1 MNALAMAAEWFYRM
15 RPAQRPISVMIADD
29 HPLLRQA
36 LRAVVDLE
44 PDMHVVAEA
53 SDGGEA
59 IRCFERFLPD
69 LSLVDIQM
77 PQVDGLQAIRAMRKM
92 QVDARILVLT
102 SFAGDARIERAMVLG
117 AAAYVL
123 KTTSGPALIRSMRRT
138 LCGHSSI
145 EAQHARE
152 VAQLGP
158 TECLSAREV
167 NALHLVAAGLG
178 NREIGEALHV
188 SEETVKTRVKSILA
202 KLGARDRTH
211 AVSIAVRRGY
221 IDT

>member
-1 MNALAMAAEWFYRM
+1 M
-15 RPAQRPISVMIADD
+15 RPAERPISVLIADD

-36 LRAVVDLE
+36 LRAVIELE
-44 PDMHVVAEA
+44 PDMCVVAEA
-53 SDGGEA
+53 SNGAEA
-59 IRCFERFLPD
+59 ISCFERFLPD
-69 LSLVDIQM
+69 LSLVDLRM
-77 PQVDGLQAIRAMRKM
+77 PQVDGLQAIRAMREV
-92 QVDARILVLT
+92 QVDSRILVLT

-123 KTTSGPALIRSMRRT
+123 KTASSTALIRSMRRT
-138 LCGHSSI
+138 LYGHSSI

-152 VAQLGP
+152 VAQLGT
-158 TECLSAREV
+158 TESLSAREV

-178 NREIGEALHV
+178 NREIGKALHV

-211 AVSIAVRRGY
+211 AVSIAVRRGF
-221 IDT
+221 IDP